1 MQRRFLLAK
10 QLLFRT
16 VFLLHLSYQRNA
28 TVNIRFFVSLFIVFV
43 IFSKIVIFFAY
54 FLSNLP
60 FYSPFLSYISLCK
73 VLHFIIL
80 CLFFCLFFLAFI
92 HYTRKSACNFLQ
104 YSNSA
109 FSFYPPAETKLRCT
123 GRKTRQQKCPLPPL
137 EHRR

>member
-80 CLFFCLFFLAFI
+80 CLFFVCFSSLLSII
-92 HYTRKSACNFLQ
+92 HENQLVIFLQ